1 MQKRNL
7 CIPISLMIILGSLTY
22 STATVILV
30 PNKAMAQA
38 TASLPD
44 DECLFEPGLP
54 KCAPGQDG
62 ECPSGFNMNGDGNC
76 FPNKPCPP
84 GYEKRDYDETGK
96 CWKIELP
103 TTTSSSTNSSTN
115 SSTPSGSTATLPPP
129 Q

>member
-7 CIPISLMIILGSLTY
+7 CISVSLMIILGSLTY
-22 STATVILV
+22 STATIILV

-38 TASLPD
+38 TASSPD

-62 ECPSGFNMNGDGNC
+62 KCPSGFNMNGDGNC

-84 GYEKRDYDETGK
+84 GYEKSDYDETGK

-103 TTTSSSTNSSTN
+103 TTTSSSTNSSM
-115 SSTPSGSTATLPPP
+115 PSASTATLPSP

>member
-22 STATVILV
+22 STATIILV

-38 TASLPD
+38 TASSPD

-62 ECPSGFNMNGDGNC
+62 KCPSGFNMNGDGNC

-84 GYEKRDYDETGK
+84 GYEKSDYDETGK

-115 SSTPSGSTATLPPP
+115 LSIPSGSTATLPPP

>member
-7 CIPISLMIILGSLTY
+7 FIPISLMMIIILGSLTY
-22 STATVILV
+22 LTATTIILV

-44 DECLFEPGLP
+44 DECLFEPSLP

-62 ECPSGFNMNGDGNC
+62 KCPSGFNMNGDGNC

-96 CWKIELP
+96 CWEIELP
-103 TTTSSSTNSSTN
+103 TSTNSSTN
-115 SSTPSGSTATLPPP
+115 ATLPPP
-129 Q
+129 SQ